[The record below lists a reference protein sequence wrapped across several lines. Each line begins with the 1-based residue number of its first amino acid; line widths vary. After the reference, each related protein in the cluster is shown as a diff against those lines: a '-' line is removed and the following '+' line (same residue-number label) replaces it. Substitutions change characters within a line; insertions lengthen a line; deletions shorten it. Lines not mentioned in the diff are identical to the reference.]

1 MGTGFD
7 SCVELGDSR
16 YGWHKIAQLLQL
28 AALLTE
34 TLCRSGADILHVVDA
49 DVLVGKIQDP
59 TKEEAETVIV
69 GDKSLAPSD
78 AIWKYF
84 KDHPNRELCAV
95 STRKGLQ
102 DLGIPEE
109 VCPSCGV
116 VYFRD
121 GLVQVLVG
129 RGLRAKDVRW
139 GGNPDEPKLKIGGI
153 LNPRKSFEIFME
165 KARKETRAWS
175 TSDLHVI
182 SSLMDRVCE
191 HSHNR
196 MMSLLKSDIEDAN
209 VKYYN
214 AISRA
219 RENNNFFVSRIAR
232 MKKR

>member
-1 MGTGFD
+1 M
-7 SCVELGDSR
+7 
-16 YGWHKIAQLLQL
+16 
-28 AALLTE
+28 
-34 TLCRSGADILHVVDA
+34 DA

-59 TKEEAETVIV
+59 TKEEADTVIV

-102 DLGIPEE
+102 DLKIPEE
-109 VCPSCGV
+109 ACPSCGV

-121 GLVQVLVG
+121 GLVQVIVG

-165 KARKETRAWS
+165 KAKKETRAWS

-209 VKYYN
+209 VKYFN

-219 RENNNFFVSRIAR
+219 RENNNFFVSLCWMWGKEVLVMRENSDPYDLSILGTNEPR
-232 MKKR
+232 N